1 MLSTASIQSLTFLR
15 TVKYSESQYQGQTG
29 WKGDTM
35 DTRARNKIRSSLR
48 RLQPFLIQARE
59 QNINEADTVV
69 RVVKVFEDVLGY
81 NPLAEISRE
90 AALRDKY
97 VDLVIKLDDVIKLI
111 VEVKA
116 AGVTLRDRHI
126 EQAQSYASRNNYRWV
141 VLTNGVV
148 WNLYHL
154 TFEEGIEYEVAF
166 TIDLSEEAQFDDSS
180 EKLGLLQHD
189 SIRDGKLEDYWE
201 LKSALSPQSI
211 GRAMFHED
219 VLATLRREIR
229 RDAGIL
235 IDPEDLAQ
243 AIRNMLTPE
252 VREQLGPLK
261 IRKRRKPRSEKV
273 LEPDCSPF
281 AESSPVPEPKPQDA
295 PPNPPP
301 G

>member
-1 MLSTASIQSLTFLR
+1 MINLIAHSQILQDSYKCRLDGGVPLDPR
-15 TVKYSESQYQGQTG
+15 TQNR
-29 WKGDTM
+29 M
-35 DTRARNKIRSSLR
+35 RSSLR
-48 RLQPFLIQARE
+48 KLQPFLVQARE

-81 NPLAEISRE
+81 DPLTEISRE

-97 VDLVIKLDDVIKLI
+97 VDLVLKLDDVIKLI

-154 TFEEGIEYEVAF
+154 TFDEGIEYEVAF
-166 TIDLSEEAQFDDSS
+166 TIDLSEEALFDDNS

-189 SIRDGKLEDYWE
+189 SILNGELEEYWE

-261 IRKRRKPRSEKV
+261 IRKKRKPRTEKV
-273 LEPDCSPF
+273 
-281 AESSPVPEPKPQDA
+281 PEQTS
-295 PPNPPP
+295 PPP
-301 G
+301 ADATPDAKQRGKEVPPDPPAV